1 MRKKIDICLTIIE
14 SLSMIRMFMTHSS
27 EICDVNVLNKKNNP
41 KAQSWYRGE
50 GCDEGEL
57 LFEGR

>member
-1 MRKKIDICLTIIE
+1 
-14 SLSMIRMFMTHSS
+14 MIRMFMTHSS